1 MTKYYN
7 QLLNAGNLPQCSS
20 QPSHAWSFQ
29 INPDL
34 DYMEKIAQEKVWIPL
49 VEFVFSGE
57 KINWP
62 LKGKLKMKDS
72 FQQFMNDYCIIFVF
86 YNLAF

>member
-1 MTKYYN
+1 
-7 QLLNAGNLPQCSS
+7 
-20 QPSHAWSFQ
+20 
-29 INPDL
+29 
-34 DYMEKIAQEKVWIPL
+34 MEKIAQDKVWIPL
-49 VEFVFSGE
+49 VEFVFSGR

-72 FQQFMNDYCIIFVF
+72 FQHFVNDYCIIFVF